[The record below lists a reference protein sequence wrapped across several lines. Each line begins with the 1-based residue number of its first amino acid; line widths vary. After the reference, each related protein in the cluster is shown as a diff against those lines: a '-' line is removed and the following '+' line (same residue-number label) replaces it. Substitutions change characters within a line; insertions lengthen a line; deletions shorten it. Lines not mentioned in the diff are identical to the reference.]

1 MAGLA
6 WPGCLDDAGIRLH
19 FGSRRLRGQ
28 DSSRGQGH
36 TWETL
41 KTQNITRDPNKK
53 YGNGTRWR
61 GRSRSVDFCRCLGEQ
76 GSKRLGTLHIIQR
89 NSSLNQMPLRA
100 SEIYQSFDCRYSVSL
115 MWNQRRWKDVIVLKI
130 KKTFCANHITT
141 AAATVRS
148 RWVRY
153 TRLIIRAR
161 KHTKV
166 RNNGHVCLLK
176 RRKLGDQSKHS
187 KIARKYNIY
196 NFIHIKN
203 GKKIGQRNA

>member
-1 MAGLA
+1 MVT
-6 WPGCLDDAGIRLH
+6 
-19 FGSRRLRGQ
+19 GQ
-28 DSSRGQGH
+28 DGVEEAGAL
-36 TWETL
+36 TLVDAWEW
-41 KTQNITRDPNKK
+41 NKA
-53 YGNGTRWR
+53 RAL
-61 GRSRSVDFCRCLGEQ
+61 V
-76 GSKRLGTLHIIQR
+76 TLHIIQR

-100 SEIYQSFDCRYSVSL
+100 SDIYQSFDCKYSVSL

-141 AAATVRS
+141 AAATIRS

-196 NFIHIKN
+196 HFIYIKN